1 MNKLK
6 ALFLAAS
13 MLFLPVTANAQ
24 VAYTAEAVP
33 LHAGPAEDYPVVAI
47 LGSGF
52 AVTVQGCMQDYSWC
66 DVIAGPHRGWV
77 YARDI
82 VYFYQGQYV
91 PVINYGAA
99 IGIGVVTFIIG
110 NYWQDHYVSH
120 PWYRQMPHWRH
131 RPPRAAIH
139 TRPPHAGSHSA
150 GTRFSVPADRS
161 PQWQPSVA
169 NKPRP
174 LQAGPRSRSARS
186 SLPGRGPFQ
195 RRPNAGVNPRP
206 AHGGAGQRRM
216 QRRPTSGPTL
226 GTRHR

>member
-1 MNKLK
+1 MKNLK
-6 ALFLAAS
+6 ALVFAAS
-13 MLFLPVTANAQ
+13 TLVLPVTANAQ

-82 VYFYQGQYV
+82 VYSYQGQYV

-110 NYWQDHYVSH
+110 NYWQDHYVRH
-120 PWYRQMPHWRH
+120 PWYGQMPQWGH
-131 RPPRAAIH
+131 RPPRAAIP

-150 GTRFSVPADRS
+150 GARHSVPAYRS
-161 PQWQPSVA
+161 PQWQPSA
-169 NKPRP
+169 GTKPRP
-174 LQAGPRSRSARS
+174 LQAGPRPRSARS
-186 SLPGRGPFQ
+186 SLPAYGPFQ
-195 RRPNAGVNPRP
+195 RPSNAGVTSRP
-206 AHGGAGQRRM
+206 AQRGAVQRST
-216 QRRPTSGPTL
+216 QRPTSGPTL
-226 GTRHR
+226 SSRHR